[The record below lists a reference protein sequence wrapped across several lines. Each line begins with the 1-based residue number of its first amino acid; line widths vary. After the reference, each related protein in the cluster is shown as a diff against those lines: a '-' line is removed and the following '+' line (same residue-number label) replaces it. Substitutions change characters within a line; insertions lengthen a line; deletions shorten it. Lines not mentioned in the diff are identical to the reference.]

1 MVKVNGQV
9 VEDADGTV
17 LIDFLKHKGYD
28 LTRIAVECNGDIIP
42 KAQYSHKILE
52 NGDSFE
58 IVGFVG
64 GGWYEDKNKR

>member
-9 VEDADGTV
+9 IEDADGMV
-17 LIDFLKHKGYD
+17 LIDFLKRKGYD
-28 LTRIAVECNGDIIP
+28 LTRIAVECNGSIIP
-42 KAQYSHKILE
+42 RMQYSHKIIE

-64 GGWYEDKNKR
+64 GG

>member
-9 VEDADGTV
+9 IEDADGMV
-17 LIDFLKHKGYD
+17 LIDLLKCKGYD
-28 LTRIAVECNGDIIP
+28 LTRIAVECNGNIIP

-64 GGWYEDKNKR
+64 GG